1 MRVESLY
8 ELKNGRAKLRMLL
21 VGVDYYQAPQL
32 VPLSYAVSDCRELAE
47 ALTRATQGFPE
58 ATIDVYYG
66 SADTEPLQ
74 QETIH
79 QGLDRLLTSVE
90 SKDTVLIYFSGH
102 GVVDEATQKLYL
114 CLTATQLDDLA
125 NTAWDVQTMLKRLQ
139 TSGAG
144 KQVMI
149 IDSCYSGNVGA
160 QSRGGTALLQ
170 PRSIVQTPI
179 PDPADFAPKMQE
191 TLRDYASQA
200 TAENRHFHARLQTS
214 GAGKQVMIIDSCYS
228 GNVGAQ
234 SRGGTALLQPRSIV
248 QTPIPDP
255 ADFAPKMQET
265 LRDYAS
271 QATAEN
277 RHFHA
282 LLSCDVQQLSWEL
295 ADLGHGIF
303 TYHLIQ
309 GIEGGAADPRGHITI
324 DKLYDYVF
332 EHTELSARKSGKVQT
347 PRHIKAAAQQ
357 IVIGVSDRFSAT
369 DDGLL
374 SSGSNALFFREEQ
387 YRKNVLRA
395 LEDSYPLD
403 PNLHQKLRALADK
416 LFLFSTE
423 VARIESET
431 IQRFERLLESYK
443 QRAIRVLHSGYPH
456 HTDPFV
462 QLQQNVGLRS
472 HILKP
477 LENQAYALFEEHS
490 QRYKAAFAK
499 ALYQQPEIDGSIR
512 QQLRQ
517 LQTELDLNDA
527 AIADFETT
535 IREQFEQDRQT
546 YRTAYSDAIHHQ
558 RTPDVTPL
566 RDLQQRL
573 ELGDAVVEAIQTEAM
588 AVCWDRQQQ
597 YRQAFANAIHQ
608 QLTPDLATLRQD
620 GEGSGLGIALLEA
633 IEAEEN
639 ERCTQDK
646 QQYQQQFAAAIRQQE
661 HLSNSTQYALLQ
673 VQQSLGFSS
682 TVAEALEEIEVTAC
696 EHDKGVYRQQ
706 FEVAI
711 HQEHPLSQLTQSK
724 LDQLQERLGLGDELV
739 RSLQQEATEGFEKN
753 KQRYLLELG
762 ICIRQHYPIGPRDR
776 QRLSELQHRLG
787 LANEIIDSLTSEA
800 IALIDRDKATYQQ
813 HFDSAIRSSY
823 PLTEAQRLELDARH
837 RELNL
842 NDALV
847 ETIEREL
854 TDALERH
861 RQDYC
866 DAVVTAIHEH
876 FPITPEA
883 RERLQH
889 LQQDFRFSDTLIAEI
904 EAQAIAAHQ
913 SRQENLQAYTQEFER
928 ILHQYNLLESE
939 KISVSDRAHLEQCRI
954 RYGLSQSDTANL
966 ENQRIET
973 YQIVLQRYKAT
984 LFQTLQRYPPDAT
997 LLDPVP
1003 IPPEINSEIACII
1016 RAQVTQKYEL
1026 AVEQY
1031 IQEFNASLYSTGS
1044 ISAPTRQRLQQ
1055 IQHKLNLD
1063 DSVITAIEHQET
1075 QTFEAKVQE
1084 YERKLQEI
1092 LEKRQQ
1098 SDS

>member
-1 MRVESLY
+1 MRVEPLY

-58 ATIDVYYG
+58 ATIDAYYG

-79 QGLDRLLTSVE
+79 HGLDRLLTSVE

-114 CLTATQLDDLA
+114 CLTGTQLDDLA
-125 NTAWDVQTMLKRLQ
+125 NTAWDVQAMLKRLQ

-170 PRSIVQTPI
+170 PRSI
-179 PDPADFAPKMQE
+179 
-191 TLRDYASQA
+191 
-200 TAENRHFHARLQTS
+200 AE
-214 GAGKQVMIIDSCYS
+214 
-228 GNVGAQ
+228 
-234 SRGGTALLQPRSIV
+234 
-248 QTPIPDP
+248 TPIPDP

-309 GIEGGAADPRGHITI
+309 GIQGGAADPRGHITV
-324 DKLYDYVF
+324 DKLSDYVS
-332 EHTELSARKSGKVQT
+332 EQTESRARQRGKIQT

-357 IVIGVSDRFSAT
+357 IVIGVSDRFPGT

-374 SSGSNALFFREEQ
+374 SSGSNSLFFREEQ
-387 YRKNVLRA
+387 YRKNVLQA

-403 PNLHQKLRALADK
+403 PDLHQKLRALADK
-416 LFLFSTE
+416 LFLSSTDVE
-423 VARIESET
+423 RIESET
-431 IQRFERLLESYK
+431 IQRFEGLLESYK

-462 QLQQNVGLRS
+462 QLRQDVGLRS

-477 LENQAYALFEEHS
+477 LEDEAYALFEEHS
-490 QRYKAAFAK
+490 QRYKAVFAE
-499 ALYQQPEIDGSIR
+499 ALYQQPEIDEPIR

-517 LQTELDLNDA
+517 LQTDLTLNDV
-527 AIADFETT
+527 AIADFETE
-535 IREQFEQDRQT
+535 IREQFEQHRQT
-546 YRTAYSDAIHHQ
+546 YRAAYSDAIYHQ
-558 RTPDVTPL
+558 QTPDVTPL
-566 RDLQQRL
+566 QDLQQSL
-573 ELGDAVVEAIQTEAM
+573 GLGDAVVEAIQTEEM
-588 AVCWDRQQQ
+588 AICRDRQQQ
-597 YRQAFANAIHQ
+597 YRQIFATAIHQ
-608 QLTPDLATLRQD
+608 QLTPDLAMIRQQ
-620 GEGSGLGIALLEA
+620 GEGWGLGIALMEA

-639 ERCTQDK
+639 ERFTQHK
-646 QQYQQQFAAAIRQQE
+646 QQYRQQFAAAIRQQE

-673 VQQSLGFSS
+673 IQQSLGLSP
-682 TVAEALEEIEVTAC
+682 TVAEALEEDEVTAC

-711 HQEHPLSQLTQSK
+711 HQEHPLSQSTQAE
-724 LDQLQERLGLGDELV
+724 LDQLQEQLGLGDELV
-739 RSLQQEATEGFEKN
+739 KSLQQEATEGFEKN
-753 KQRYLLELG
+753 KQRYLLELV

-776 QRLSELQHRLG
+776 QRLSELQHRLR

-800 IALIDRDKATYQQ
+800 IALLNQDKATYQH

-823 PLTEAQRLELDARH
+823 PLTETQRLELDARH

-842 NDALV
+842 GDAHV
-847 ETIEREL
+847 KDIERRL
-854 TDALERH
+854 TDALERD

-866 DAVVTAIHEH
+866 DAFVTAINENTL
-876 FPITPEA
+876 ITSQA
-883 RERLQH
+883 RQWLQH
-889 LQQDFRFSDTLIAEI
+889 LQQKFRFSDSLIAEI
-904 EAQAIAAHQ
+904 EAQAIAAYQ
-913 SRQENLQAYTQEFER
+913 SRQEHLQAYTQEFER
-928 ILHQYNLLESE
+928 ILHQYNLLEAWE
-939 KISVSDRAHLEQCRI
+939 ISAGDRAHLEQCRI

-973 YQIVLQRYKAT
+973 YQSVLQRYKAT
-984 LFQTLQRYPPDAT
+984 LFQTLQRYPPDVT
-997 LLDPVP
+997 LLDLVP
-1003 IPPEINSEIACII
+1003 IPIEINSEIACII
-1016 RAQVTQKYEL
+1016 CAQVTQEYKQ
-1026 AVEQY
+1026 AVDEYTQT
-1031 IQEFNASLYSTGS
+1031 FKAALNSTGF
-1044 ISAPTRQRLQQ
+1044 ISPSTRQQL
-1055 IQHKLNLD
+1055 QHKQHDLNLD
-1063 DSVITAIEHQET
+1063 DSVIAAIEHQET
-1075 QTFEAKVQE
+1075 QTFEAKVE
-1084 YERKLQEI
+1084 AYERKLQEI